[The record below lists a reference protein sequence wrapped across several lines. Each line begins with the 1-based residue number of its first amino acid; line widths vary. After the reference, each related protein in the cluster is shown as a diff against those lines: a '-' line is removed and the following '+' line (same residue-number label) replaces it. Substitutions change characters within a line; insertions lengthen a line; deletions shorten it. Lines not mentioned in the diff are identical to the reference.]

1 MERLR
6 IKAKSVDDRNVQGPA
21 LGDFVAERT
30 ALADEHDW
38 LGEKNPAANLVLLR
52 EKRLFGRAVEEHRL
66 GRLDLERR
74 RALRHPRGVLAVVR
88 SALLLPRGAWRRLRR
103 LLLALAVI
111 APVHLIEVE
120 EAKPRFPDQRL
131 HLASQLVDFRETELR
146 TRVGRIR
153 VDARHVEIALA
164 ILGARE
170 CAVVVRNRHKR
181 QKRIRR
187 IEHVVLKPEI
197 PLLYV
202 PGGEKVV
209 GLGEERHIALAG
221 RICGK
226 DDALLVAA
234 VPYAVRVSGVGADE
248 VRDSRLQVDYT
259 PLVAVA
265 VVEREELTGLFGR
278 ILLKP
283 VAETVLR
290 QQRLASVLDVKLR
303 AERRRHG
310 RIERNKLG
318 LREKRKVELLLRQ
331 LDLRHVELEG
341 ASSR

>member
-1 MERLR
+1 M
-6 IKAKSVDDRNVQGPA
+6 
-21 LGDFVAERT
+21 
-30 ALADEHDW
+30 
-38 LGEKNPAANLVLLR
+38 
-52 EKRLFGRAVEEHRL
+52 
-66 GRLDLERR
+66 
-74 RALRHPRGVLAVVR
+74 
-88 SALLLPRGAWRRLRR
+88 
-103 LLLALAVI
+103 
-111 APVHLIEVE
+111 
-120 EAKPRFPDQRL
+120 
-131 HLASQLVDFRETELR
+131 
-146 TRVGRIR
+146 
-153 VDARHVEIALA
+153 DARHVEISLA

-170 CAVVVRNRHKR
+170 RTVVVRNRHKR

-209 GLGEERHIALAG
+209 GLGEKRHVALAG
-221 RICGK
+221 RLRRK
-226 DDALLVAA
+226 DDAFLVAA

-265 VVEREELTGLFGR
+265 VVEREEFTGLFGR

-283 VAETVLR
+283 VAEAVFR
-290 QQRLASVLDVKLR
+290 QQRLAPVLDVEFR
-303 AERRRHG
+303 AERCRHW
-310 RIERNKLG
+310 RVERNELR
-318 LREKRKVELLLRQ
+318 LREKCKVELLLSQ